1 MIPNPKKYLTF
12 YFRRIQET
20 KNELEASNYFSE
32 TINSLKESSTKIE
45 LNKDSKILCF
55 GLGHFSSCSTSR
67 FQLAYI
73 LLIKEHFN
81 IKSANFSDPIFSS
94 QEKLLLETLNC
105 QLIAEN
111 LEGKFQIENNNK
123 TIFYLPHCPKQLT
136 NNILWKNWG
145 LQLQNIILIGNSFD
159 SLICSTPERILKSN
173 AEFIL
178 KINPFVRELF
188 LENNFKFSDIFND
201 TSIHLFEK
209 DKIENIEIDFW
220 ENISEPIYKKEDTEF
235 ITK

>member
-1 MIPNPKKYLTF
+1 MINNSDNISFF

-20 KNELEASNYFSE
+20 KNELGASNYFSE
-32 TINSLKESSTKIE
+32 TKQSLKESSTKIE
-45 LNKDSKILCF
+45 LNKNSRILCF
-55 GLGHFSSCSTSR
+55 GLGRFSSCSTSR

-81 IKSANFSDPIFSS
+81 IKSACFSDPIFSS
-94 QEKLLLETLNC
+94 QEKLLLESLNC
-105 QLIAEN
+105 QVITEN
-111 LEGKFQIENNNK
+111 FEGKNQIENNET

-145 LQLQNIILIGNSFD
+145 IHLKNIILIGNSFD
-159 SLICSTPERILKSN
+159 SLISSTPERILKSN

-178 KINPFVRELF
+178 KINPFVRELH
-188 LENNFKFSDIFND
+188 LENNFKYSDIFND

-209 DKIENIEIDFW
+209 DKIESLEIDFW
-220 ENISEPIYKKEDTEF
+220 ENISEPTYNKEDTEF

>member
-1 MIPNPKKYLTF
+1 MNT
-12 YFRRIQET
+12 
-20 KNELEASNYFSE
+20 
-32 TINSLKESSTKIE
+32 NSQ
-45 LNKDSKILCF
+45 ILCF
-55 GLGHFSSCSTSR
+55 GLGRFSSCSTSR

-81 IKSANFSDPIFSS
+81 IKSASFSDPIFSS
-94 QEKLLLETLNC
+94 QEKLLLESLNC
-105 QLIAEN
+105 QVITEN
-111 LEGKFQIENNNK
+111 LEGKNQIENNDK

-145 LQLQNIILIGNSFD
+145 LYLKNIILIGNSFD
-159 SLICSTPERILKSN
+159 SLISSTPERILKSN

-178 KINPFVRELF
+178 KINPFVKELH
-188 LENNFKFSDIFND
+188 LENNFKYSDIFND

-209 DKIENIEIDFW
+209 DKIESLEIEFW
-220 ENISEPIYKKEDTEF
+220 ENISEPTYNKEDTEF

>member
-1 MIPNPKKYLTF
+1 MNT
-12 YFRRIQET
+12 
-20 KNELEASNYFSE
+20 
-32 TINSLKESSTKIE
+32 NSQ
-45 LNKDSKILCF
+45 ILCF
-55 GLGHFSSCSTSR
+55 GLGRFSSCSTSR

-81 IKSANFSDPIFSS
+81 IKSASFSDPIFSS
-94 QEKLLLETLNC
+94 QEKLLLESLNC
-105 QLIAEN
+105 QVITEN
-111 LEGKFQIENNNK
+111 LEGKNQIENNDK

-145 LQLQNIILIGNSFD
+145 IHLKNIILIGNSFD
-159 SLICSTPERILKSN
+159 SLISLTPERILKSN

-178 KINPFVRELF
+178 KINPFVKELH
-188 LENNFKFSDIFND
+188 LENNFKYSDIFND

-209 DKIENIEIDFW
+209 DKIESLEIEFW
-220 ENISEPIYKKEDTEF
+220 ENISEPTYNKEDTEF